1 MLIYAIVFI
10 ILVVIV
16 SKLNSPQYKGKY
28 GENVI
33 SQALKEIEG
42 YNYVVNN
49 IMLNDN
55 GKSRQIDHIFVSE
68 YGVFVIETKNYG
80 GTIYGKEK
88 STEWKQYLNKKC
100 FNFKNPIHQN
110 YGHEEIVKKVLKSV
124 TDKIYS
130 LVVFTRRCE
139 LKVEVTSTV
148 IYDNQ
153 LKNYIRNKGKIL
165 DISKVNEIYKVLM
178 ENKIENEEAIRNHN
192 YNVQKYVEYKESVA
206 NAGKCPRCN
215 GDLIKRQGKNG
226 SFYGCSSYPKCRY
239 TKNI

>member
-1 MLIYAIVFI
+1 MLIYAIVLII
-10 ILVVIV
+10 ILVILL
-16 SKLNSPQYKGKY
+16 KLKSPQYKGKC
-28 GENVI
+28 GENIVNKI
-33 SQALKEIEG
+33 LQEIEG
-42 YNYVVNN
+42 YNYVVRN

-80 GTIYGKEK
+80 GIIYGREK
-88 STEWKQYLNKKC
+88 STEWKQYLNQKC

-110 YGHEEIVKKVLKSV
+110 YGHKEIVRKTLEDV
-124 TDKIYS
+124 TDKIYP

-139 LKVEVTSTV
+139 LKVEVTSPV

-153 LKNYIRNKGKIL
+153 LKNYIRNKGKIF
-165 DISKVNEIYKVLM
+165 DKTKVIEIYNVLM
-178 ENKIENEEAIRNHN
+178 ENRITNEEAIKNHN
-192 YNVQKYVEYKESVA
+192 YNVQKYVEYKNNIA
-206 NAGKCPRCN
+206 DGGKCPRCD
-215 GDLIKRQGKNG
+215 GQLIKRQGKNG